1 MTPQIKIPDSIPA
14 SDAHMLY
21 KPCTRML
28 VYMIIWSSQYCIRT
42 SNKVICNRIKD
53 LRFEL
58 HLYKNQLMFE
68 LMINNIHHRIVWNY
82 IIKKIWYLPYKF
94 FFFYKSS
101 RSNLTA
107 EYVEEWKYFMLRQ
120 KDERL
125 IELLTYHSSND
136 HHHLFME
143 QVKSMFRY
151 VVYIAK
157 ENKTLWL
164 ARTLIYVFR
173 VLRT

>member
-1 MTPQIKIPDSIPA
+1 MVCVYIYITYQIKKCVYNKKACVYVYVGGCFDKYISTALWPPQIKIPDSVPA

-68 LMINNIHHRIVWNY
+68 LMINNIHHRIV
-82 IIKKIWYLPYKF
+82 
-94 FFFYKSS
+94 
-101 RSNLTA
+101 
-107 EYVEEWKYFMLRQ
+107 
-120 KDERL
+120 
-125 IELLTYHSSND
+125 
-136 HHHLFME
+136 
-143 QVKSMFRY
+143 
-151 VVYIAK
+151 
-157 ENKTLWL
+157 
-164 ARTLIYVFR
+164 
-173 VLRT
+173 